1 MWVFRFLC
9 TVRTQLDMENGM
21 WFVILSLSLSPLLP
35 PTHQP
40 RGTHRDVVQ
49 AMQDPNAGLKL
60 HEMKAKGARQTTRYF
75 TGKELLDWLIT
86 WSFASDRSEA
96 SSMAT
101 QMLRYG
107 FFHPVRLDREE
118 GVCVKLRKDSVLDND
133 IADTEDATYIFVSA

>member
-1 MWVFRFLC
+1 MVC
-9 TVRTQLDMENGM
+9 NS
-21 WFVILSLSLSPLLP
+21 LSLSLSLSYLPYPP
-35 PTHQP
+35 PTC
-40 RGTHRDVVQ
+40 RDVVQ

-101 QMLRYG
+101 HAEVWLLPPCPAGQRG
-107 FFHPVRLDREE
+107 GR
-118 GVCVKLRKDSVLDND
+118 VCQAEKRFS
-133 IADTEDATYIFVSA
+133 TRQ

>member
-1 MWVFRFLC
+1 
-9 TVRTQLDMENGM
+9 
-21 WFVILSLSLSPLLP
+21 
-35 PTHQP
+35 
-40 RGTHRDVVQ
+40 
-49 AMQDPNAGLKL
+49 MQDPNAGLKL
-60 HEMKAKGARQTTRYF
+60 HEMKAKGARQVTRYF

-118 GVCVKLRKDSVLDND
+118 GVCVKLRNDSILSND
-133 IADTEDATYIFVSA
+133 IADTEDATYIFVSTKTFIGHFAKTTQHACNIENQYNNYANESNY